1 MKSIAALLIA
11 ISLAACGGATLP
23 PLPGGKPSL
32 TMDLARTYTGAGEQK
47 CQAAHRWQE
56 CRNSLTPAEAAGGSE

>member
-23 PLPGGKPSL
+23 PLSGGKPSL
-32 TMDLARTYTGAGEQK
+32 TMDLARTYVGAGEK
-47 CQAAHRWQE
+47 CTSVAWLE
-56 CRNSLTPAEAAGGSE
+56 CRTAQTSAETAGGSE